1 MRQDLRSYDFNLLR
15 YGGEWKTEDLPLL
28 LQRAPDRVREAKRHQ
43 NWQGLTL
50 RPITFTAG
58 EGVPLSNAEEL
69 RSVSQTFSALGNSV
83 RLRILLMLMDSK
95 KPLHITAVASNLKMD
110 YGGVHRHVEILR
122 NAGLLQ
128 VFEVGRSRVLS
139 PLNIEQVREFITRA
153 KDFNKKR

>member
-1 MRQDLRSYDFNLLR
+1 MS
-15 YGGEWKTEDLPLL
+15 
-28 LQRAPDRVREAKRHQ
+28 A
-43 NWQGLTL
+43 
-50 RPITFTAG
+50 
-58 EGVPLSNAEEL
+58 AEEL
-69 RSVSQTFSALGNSV
+69 KPVSQTFSALGNIV

-139 PLNIEQVREFITRA
+139 PLNIEQVRDFIARA
-153 KDFNKKR
+153 KDFSKRR

>member
-1 MRQDLRSYDFNLLR
+1 LL
-15 YGGEWKTEDLPLL
+15 
-28 LQRAPDRVREAKRHQ
+28 
-43 NWQGLTL
+43 
-50 RPITFTAG
+50 
-58 EGVPLSNAEEL
+58 EGMERLVSTAEEL
-69 RSVSQTFSALGNSV
+69 KSVSQTFSALGNSV

-139 PLNIEQVREFITRA
+139 PLNIEQVRDFIARA
-153 KDFNKKR
+153 KDFSKRR

>member
-1 MRQDLRSYDFNLLR
+1 MTGKPVIQS
-15 YGGEWKTEDLPLL
+15 
-28 LQRAPDRVREAKRHQ
+28 VS
-43 NWQGLTL
+43 
-50 RPITFTAG
+50 TAD
-58 EGVPLSNAEEL
+58 EL
-69 RSVSQTFSALGNSV
+69 KSVSQTFSALGNSD